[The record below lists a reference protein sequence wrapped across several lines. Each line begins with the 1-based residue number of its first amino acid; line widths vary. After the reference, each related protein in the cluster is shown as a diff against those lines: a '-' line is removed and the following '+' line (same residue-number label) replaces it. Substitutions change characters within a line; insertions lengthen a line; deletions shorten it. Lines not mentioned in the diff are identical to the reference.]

1 MKHIERME
9 VELKELKEKIE
20 KGWEFLNREIDSPK
34 FLDELQ
40 RQALSVQICYMRDYA
55 DVLEERIEYDKK
67 IGGGT
72 ND

>member
-34 FLDELQ
+34 FLDEQQRHGLHLQ
-40 RQALSVQICYMRDYA
+40 LMYMGNYA
-55 DVLEERIEYDKK
+55 EVLEKRIAYDRKK
-67 IGGGT
+67 
-72 ND
+72 